1 METFIYADLKK
12 ASLNKDIKK
21 VKTLGPYAFV
31 IGMILNGSLQ
41 NKLNNN

>member
-1 METFIYADLKK
+1 METFIYGDMKK

-31 IGMILNGSLQ
+31 IAKILNESLI
-41 NKLNNN
+41 